1 MKNILILICTLTGLA
16 PLVQAKLNVVATM
29 TDFAAIAQDIG
40 GDKVT
45 VTSLAKGTEDAHFA
59 DARPSFIPLLNK
71 ADLLLEGGA
80 ELEIGWLPPV
90 LNNARN
96 AKILAGGP
104 NNLRMSEGVR
114 LLEVPTGPIDRSMGD
129 VHPSGNPHYYLDPVN
144 GKIMAAHIAEAFI
157 RLDAANAEFY
167 RENLRRFNE
176 RLDKKLAEWTKTLA
190 PFRGTKVL
198 TYHKSYDY
206 FTERFGLEVAGQ
218 LEPKP
223 GLEPSPA
230 HINALIPRAKQQGV
244 KLVLVEPFRPR
255 PKAEFAAKS
264 IGAKLLVLPD
274 RVGGNREAM
283 DYFSRFDYLV
293 DQIAKAL
300 Q

>member
-1 MKNILILICTLTGLA
+1 MKNILILICALVGLV
-16 PLVQAKLNVVATM
+16 PLAQAKLNVVATM
-29 TDFAAIAQDIG
+29 TDFAAIAQEIG

-45 VTSLAKGTEDAHFA
+45 VTSLAKGTEDPHFA

-80 ELEIGWLPPV
+80 ELEIGWLSPV

-104 NNLRMSEGVR
+104 NNLRMSDGVR

-129 VHPSGNPHYYLDPVN
+129 VHASGNPHYYLDPAN
-144 GKIMAAHIAEAFI
+144 GKVMAAKIAEAFV
-157 RLDAANAEFY
+157 RLDAPNAEFY
-167 RENLRRFNE
+167 RDNLRRFNE

-223 GLEPSPA
+223 GIEPSPT
-230 HINALIPRAKQQGV
+230 HINALIPRAKQLGV

-255 PKAEFAAKS
+255 QKAEFVAKS
-264 IGAKLLVLPD
+264 IGAKTLMLPD
-274 RVGGNREAM
+274 RVGGSREAT